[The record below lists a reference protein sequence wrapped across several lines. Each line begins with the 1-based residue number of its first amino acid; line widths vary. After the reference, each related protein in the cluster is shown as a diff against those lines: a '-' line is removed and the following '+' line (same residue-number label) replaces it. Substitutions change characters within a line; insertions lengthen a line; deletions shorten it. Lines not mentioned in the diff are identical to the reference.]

1 MEMKQNIQPIMG
13 NDYVQQKINRIISDI
28 RMQVDLCEIIETDA
42 EISIISRMS
51 DERLRK
57 RKVTTKKS
65 NKPTNNNNL

>member
-13 NDYVQQKINRIISDI
+13 NDYVQQKINRIIFDI

-51 DERLRK
+51 DKRLRK

-65 NKPTNNNNL
+65 NTNSYYQ

>member
-13 NDYVQQKINRIISDI
+13 NDYVQQKINRIIFDI

-65 NKPTNNNNL
+65 NTNSYYQ